1 MWVISFS
8 LFLVD
13 WRHTM
18 SSKKFASLVL
28 GAVLSSVL
36 SIAQAQ
42 VPQYGSN
49 INNDQARKAVAG
61 AIAEARKINVPM
73 AVAVV
78 DTAGQLMAFERLD
91 NTQIGSI
98 GVSQDKAV
106 SAAIY
111 RRSTKV
117 FQDAV
122 AGGGVG
128 LRVLTLRGANAVE
141 GGLPLI
147 VDGKIIGAI
156 GVSGGSAEQDGVVA
170 KAGSDGLAAK

>member
-1 MWVISFS
+1 MKKLLVSLALAGSF
-8 LFLVD
+8 L
-13 WRHTM
+13 
-18 SSKKFASLVL
+18 A
-28 GAVLSSVL
+28 LSST
-36 SIAQAQ
+36 AQAQ
-42 VPQYGSN
+42 VPQYGAN
-49 INNDQARKAVAG
+49 INYEQARKAVA
-61 AIAEARKINVPM
+61 AAMAEAKKISVPM
-73 AVAVV
+73 AVSVV

-98 GVSQDKAV
+98 GVAQDKAV

-117 FQDAV
+117 FQDLV

-141 GGLPLI
+141 GGLPLVI
-147 VDGKIIGAI
+147 DGKIVGAI

-170 KAGSDGLAAK
+170 KAGADGFAVK